1 MQDADL
7 LVGLAGI
14 AGVFV
19 GFGALISIRG
29 SGASEAHEVAYVRM
43 VVWMGLM
50 VIVTS
55 LVPVVVSRYGIT
67 GHELW
72 LPSSL
77 LFLVAFWV
85 MNLVSERMDA
95 ERRAIV
101 AAMQGKARVRLEV
114 PAAFL
119 WVPMHVALILV
130 VLGLF
135 PDLEPALY
143 VTAVVLYLFMD
154 GLILLYL
161 VHSQGRPTT
170 A

>member
-1 MQDADL
+1 
-7 LVGLAGI
+7 
-14 AGVFV
+14 
-19 GFGALISIRG
+19 
-29 SGASEAHEVAYVRM
+29 M

-55 LVPVVVSRYGIT
+55 LVPVVISRYGLT
-67 GHELW
+67 GHGLW
-72 LPSSL
+72 LPCSL
-77 LFLVAFWV
+77 LFLVLFWA

-101 AAMQGKARVRLEV
+101 AGIQRKARLRLEL

-119 WVPMHVALILV
+119 WVPMHVALVLV

-143 VTAVVLYLFMD
+143 ITAVVLYLFMD

-161 VHSQGRPTT
+161 VHSQGRP
-170 A
+170 AAA

>member
-7 LVGLAGI
+7 LVALAGI

-29 SGASEAHEVAYVRM
+29 GGATEPHEVAYVRM

-55 LVPVVVSRYGIT
+55 LVPVVISRYGLT
-67 GHELW
+67 GHALW
-72 LPSSL
+72 LPCSL
-77 LFLVAFWV
+77 LFVVLFWG
-85 MNLVSERMDA
+85 MNLVNERIDA
-95 ERRAIV
+95 ERRSIV
-101 AAMQGKARVRLEV
+101 AGIGLKARIRLEV

-119 WVPMHVALILV
+119 WVPMHIALILV

-135 PDLEPALY
+135 PDLESALY
-143 VTAVVLYLFMD
+143 VTAVVSFLFMD

-161 VHSQGRPTT
+161 VHSQGRPPT

>member
-7 LVGLAGI
+7 LVAIAGI

-55 LVPVVVSRYGIT
+55 LVPVVISRYGLT
-67 GHELW
+67 GHQLW
-72 LPSSL
+72 LPCSL
-77 LFLVAFWV
+77 LFLVLFWG

-101 AAMQGKARVRLEV
+101 AGIQRKARMQLEL

-119 WVPMHVALILV
+119 WVPMHVVLILV
-130 VLGLF
+130 ALGLF

-143 VTAVVLYLFMD
+143 ITAVVLYLFMD

-161 VHSQGRPTT
+161 VHSQGRPAT

>member
-29 SGASEAHEVAYVRM
+29 TGVSEAHEVAYVRM

-55 LVPVVVSRYGIT
+55 LVPVVISRYGLT
-67 GHELW
+67 GRELW

-77 LFLVAFWV
+77 LFVVLFWG

-101 AAMQGKARVRLEV
+101 AGLRPKARARLEV

-119 WVPMHVALILV
+119 WVPMHVVLILV
-130 VLGLF
+130 VLGLL
-135 PDLEPALY
+135 PDVDAALY
-143 VTAVVLYLFMD
+143 ITAVVLYLFMD

-161 VHSQGRPTT
+161 VHSQGRPAT

>member
-7 LVGLAGI
+7 LVALTGI

-55 LVPVVVSRYGIT
+55 LVPVVISRYGLT
-67 GHELW
+67 GHALW
-72 LPSSL
+72 LPCSL
-77 LFLVAFWV
+77 LFLVLFWG
-85 MNLVSERMDA
+85 MNGVSERIDA
-95 ERRAIV
+95 ERRTIV
-101 AAMQGKARVRLEV
+101 TGIGRKARIRLEV

-119 WVPMHVALILV
+119 WVPMHIALILV

-135 PDLEPALY
+135 PDLESALY
-143 VTAVVLYLFMD
+143 VTAVVSFLFMD

-161 VHSQGRPTT
+161 VHSQGRPPT